1 MEEVKGFAVEKG
13 LTAAQLVERFASSGL
28 QATELA
34 KAVRVVKEMKSAK
47 ATVFLTFT
55 SNMVSSGLREVFAQ
69 LCRER
74 FVDVVITNVGSIEE
88 DAMKS
93 LGGFQIASFDENDA
107 ALHAAGANRV
117 GNIIIPNSA
126 YEGFE
131 KFIRPFFK
139 EMLALQEKEGRMQ
152 SPTRIFNELGKRMTQ
167 KSSFVYWRATNEIPI
182 FCPAPTDGAFGLQLF
197 FFKQDN
203 PKFGI
208 DVTGDM
214 KRLAD
219 IVLQSE
225 KTGGIILGGGAAKHH
240 AIGMQIVRGGFDYAV
255 YVSTG
260 TQYDGSMSGARVK
273 EAVSWGKV
281 KEHARFANVE
291 GDASILFPLII
302 AGVKG

>member
-117 GNIIIPNSA
+117 GNIIIPN
-126 YEGFE
+126 
-131 KFIRPFFK
+131 
-139 EMLALQEKEGRMQ
+139 
-152 SPTRIFNELGKRMTQ
+152 
-167 KSSFVYWRATNEIPI
+167 
-182 FCPAPTDGAFGLQLF
+182 
-197 FFKQDN
+197 
-203 PKFGI
+203 
-208 DVTGDM
+208 
-214 KRLAD
+214 
-219 IVLQSE
+219 
-225 KTGGIILGGGAAKHH
+225 
-240 AIGMQIVRGGFDYAV
+240 
-255 YVSTG
+255 
-260 TQYDGSMSGARVK
+260 
-273 EAVSWGKV
+273 
-281 KEHARFANVE
+281 
-291 GDASILFPLII
+291 
-302 AGVKG
+302 

>member
-1 MEEVKGFAVEKG
+1 
-13 LTAAQLVERFASSGL
+13 
-28 QATELA
+28 
-34 KAVRVVKEMKSAK
+34 
-47 ATVFLTFT
+47 
-55 SNMVSSGLREVFAQ
+55 
-69 LCRER
+69 
-74 FVDVVITNVGSIEE
+74 
-88 DAMKS
+88 
-93 LGGFQIASFDENDA
+93 
-107 ALHAAGANRV
+107 
-117 GNIIIPNSA
+117 
-126 YEGFE
+126 
-131 KFIRPFFK
+131 
-139 EMLALQEKEGRMQ
+139 RMQ
-152 SPTRIFNELGKRMTQ
+152 SPTRIFNELGKRMTDE
-167 KSSFVYWRATNEIPI
+167 SSFVYWCAKNEIPI